1 MTTNISASTLQG
13 ASQTLSTS
21 TDALPNGAD
30 HPRPALYEEDDRSSS
45 LSEIGERADQD
56 RPDITF
62 SDGSDG
68 SDVNDTEAET
78 ERLEDSPQKLRTH
91 QNLVMTSTN
100 GLHEGR
106 PSVFTPPD
114 LRVMDGEPASLEP
127 QCPIWPS

>member
-13 ASQTLSTS
+13 ASHTVSTS
-21 TDALPNGAD
+21 TDVLPNGAD
-30 HPRPALYEEDDRSSS
+30 HSRPALHEEDDRSSS

-62 SDGSDG
+62 SDGSDE
-68 SDVNDTEAET
+68 NDTEAET

-100 GLHEGR
+100 GIHEDR
-106 PSVFTPPD
+106 PSVFIPPD
-114 LRVMDGEPASLEP
+114 LRVMDGETANSEP
-127 QCPIWPS
+127 RCPIWPS